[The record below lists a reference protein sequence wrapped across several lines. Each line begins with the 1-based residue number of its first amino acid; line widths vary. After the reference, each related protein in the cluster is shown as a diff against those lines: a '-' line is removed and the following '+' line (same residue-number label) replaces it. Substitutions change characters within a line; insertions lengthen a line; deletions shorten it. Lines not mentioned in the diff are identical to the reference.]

1 MIDFDD
7 AAKEYIKKHNPNQ
20 PQIPDYPHRILRI
33 GGSES
38 RKRNSL
44 FNLTSHQP
52 DIDKIYVYVEDP
64 YDAKYQLLINKREST
79 RLKHLNDQKTFI

>member
-1 MIDFDD
+1 MINFDA
-7 AAKEYIKKHNPNQ
+7 AAKEYIKKHNPNC

-33 GGSES
+33 VGSES

-52 DIDKIYVYVEDP
+52 DIDKIYVYAEDP
-64 YDAKYQLLINKREST
+64 YEAKY
-79 RLKHLNDQKTFI
+79 